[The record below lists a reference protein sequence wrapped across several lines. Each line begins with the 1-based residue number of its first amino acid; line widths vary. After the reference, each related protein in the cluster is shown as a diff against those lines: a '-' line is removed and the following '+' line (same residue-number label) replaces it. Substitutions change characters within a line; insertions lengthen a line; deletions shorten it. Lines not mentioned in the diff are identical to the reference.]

1 MFRQCQCLKLYPV
14 LKYASFADS
23 IQRAITRSPKA
34 AKTKTFGKKKAH
46 SAAII
51 SMFTYP
57 FGAAANNQSSGS
69 NDEIQSYKD
78 IISKQDNELKNLKAQ
93 IAQLQGQVQT
103 LVSPKGFESQNASSA
118 KSCTPLTTCHDYR
131 LLKSRLSKM
140 KRENWRTSI
149 LESKRDLPL

>member
-1 MFRQCQCLKLYPV
+1 M
-14 LKYASFADS
+14 KYASFADS

-34 AKTKTFGKKKAH
+34 AKTKNFGKKEAYFT
-46 SAAII
+46 AMTL
-51 SMFTYP
+51 MFTDS

-103 LVSPKGFESQNASSA
+103 LVSPKG
-118 KSCTPLTTCHDYR
+118 LYV
-131 LLKSRLSKM
+131 
-140 KRENWRTSI
+140 
-149 LESKRDLPL
+149 